1 MKKNIFMTISSNLNI
16 FLNKKVVDYT
26 VKEGIQHPEDFVYR
40 IRISYDDYEE
50 NITTISLIEAF
61 AKDPNASKVSEII
74 IGAFDYE
81 ASESTE
87 PIVSKLVEYKDIFK
101 NVKAIFIGDI
111 TYEENEISWINQ
123 SNVNPIFAA
132 YPNLEH
138 FQVRGGTDLSLGEIK
153 HDNLK
158 TLIVETGGLPSN
170 VVEEITNA
178 QLPNL
183 EKLEIWLGSENYG
196 FESTVDDFAVIISGK
211 TFPKLKH
218 LGLMDSEIQNEVAIA
233 VAQSPILNQLET
245 LDLSMG
251 ILDDKGA
258 QALLESDG
266 IKKLK
271 FLNLRHHY
279 MSNEMMEKLK
289 SIGIPINMDDQEE
302 ADKDD
307 DEEYR
312 YIEVSE

>member
-1 MKKNIFMTISSNLNI
+1 MTISSNLNI
-16 FLNKKVVDYT
+16 FLNKKVVDYSP
-26 VKEGIQHPEDFVYR
+26 KEGIQNPEEFAYR
-40 IRISYDDYEE
+40 IRISYDDFEE
-50 NITTISLIEAF
+50 NITTESLIDAF
-61 AKDPNASKVSEII
+61 AKDPKASIVTEII
-74 IGAFDYE
+74 TGAFDYE
-81 ASESTE
+81 SSESTE
-87 PIVSKLVEYKDIFK
+87 GIVNKLVEYKDIFK

-123 SNVNPIFAA
+123 SNVNPVLVA

-138 FQVRGGTDLSLGEIK
+138 FQVRGGTDLSFGKIE
-153 HDNLK
+153 HANLK
-158 TLIVETGGLPSN
+158 TLIVETGGLPAN

-196 FESTVDDFAVIISGK
+196 FSSTVEDFAVIMSGK

-218 LGLMDSEIQNEVAIA
+218 LGLMDSEIQNEIAIA
-233 VAQSPILNQLET
+233 VAQSPILQQLET

-258 QALLESDG
+258 QALLESEG
-266 IKKLK
+266 VKKLK

-279 MSNEMMEKLK
+279 MSDDMMDKLK
-289 SIGIPINMDDQEE
+289 TIGIPINMDDQEE
-302 ADKDD
+302 ADQDD